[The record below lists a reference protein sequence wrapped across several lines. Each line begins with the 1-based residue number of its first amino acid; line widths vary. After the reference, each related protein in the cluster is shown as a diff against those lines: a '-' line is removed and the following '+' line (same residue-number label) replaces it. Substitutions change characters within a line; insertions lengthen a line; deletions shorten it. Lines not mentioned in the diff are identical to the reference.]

1 MLKMKTPK
9 HAEFEKLYKEL
20 ISDLAPEGPLEHD
33 IVATIAH
40 LLWRKQRGCS
50 CC

>member
-1 MLKMKTPK
+1 MPKMKTRK

-20 ISDLAPEGPLEHD
+20 ISDLAPEGPPEHD
-33 IVATIAH
+33 IVATIARF
-40 LLWRKQRGCS
+40 LWRKQRGCS